1 MKRENIKT
9 IILSILVIIS
19 LVFTWSIWTFQP
31 NFMEGS
37 TSTKST
43 VREKYKIEKVSQK
56 LSEVV
61 KPREIFIHDN
71 GAHYKVDDSDLYNKI
86 WNDLPRWDV
95 KAIKDISDQY
105 DKP

>member
-43 VREKYKIEKVSQK
+43 VREKYKIEKVS
-56 LSEVV
+56 
-61 KPREIFIHDN
+61 
-71 GAHYKVDDSDLYNKI
+71 
-86 WNDLPRWDV
+86 
-95 KAIKDISDQY
+95 
-105 DKP
+105 